1 MQAFEIIIQNPVG
14 ASIIAALILTA
25 LSILT
30 KGAKWL
36 FFALRHILAFAKSM
50 LPKMGVG
57 FTLKWFVASLCVYGL
72 RHEIADAIG
81 FAEQYYLNPV
91 TFATFDQDSSSATEQ
106 AFLRKLR
113 RNVTQREFDT
123 LMAST
128 ARMAARHGCGT
139 LQFLEVYESECALN
153 PFAVNAK
160 ERKVIENGDTIRV
173 IDTIAAGHIQF
184 TRAGVDGLE
193 VEGQKVGM
201 WRVRK
206 AIRQRDISF
215 LCRLGEKYMERASQ
229 GQRLKRSCDVY
240 TAVFLPYFLGMPD
253 HTVVASESGAKPEW
267 YYQNIGLDGHRLQ
280 NGRVVWSD
288 RYRDGKITISD
299 LSLRLA
305 YKKAKVVR
313 EFGE

>member
-1 MQAFEIIIQNPVG
+1 MKLSLFEILIQNPLGV
-14 ASIIAALILTA
+14 AIIA

-30 KGAKWL
+30 IGTVCSQGFKWAWFILRKAAIFAYSLLPRLNFAFFAKW
-36 FFALRHILAFAKSM
+36 FFA
-50 LPKMGVG
+50 
-57 FTLKWFVASLCVYGL
+57 SLLIYSF
-72 RHEIADAIG
+72 RSEIADGIG
-81 FAEQYYLNPV
+81 FIDQYYFNPV
-91 TFATFDQDSSSATEQ
+91 KFATFDADTSSATEQ

-113 RNVTQREFDT
+113 HNVSQREYDT
-123 LMAST
+123 LMSAT

-153 PFAVNAK
+153 PFAVNVNEK
-160 ERKVIENGDTIRV
+160 GDTV
-173 IDTIAAGHIQF
+173 AAGHIQF
-184 TRAGVDGLE
+184 TRAGVEGLE
-193 VEGQKVGM
+193 VDGQKVGM

-215 LCRLGEKYMERASQ
+215 LCRLGEAYMLRASQ

-253 HTVVASESGAKPEW
+253 HTVVASASGAKPEW
-267 YYQNIGLDGHRLQ
+267 YYQNIGLDGHSLQ
-280 NGRVVWSD
+280 NGRVVCSS
-288 RYRDGKITISD
+288 RHRDGKITISD
-299 LSLRLA
+299 LALRLA